1 MTVYSV
7 YDPHTKIIVG
17 HIKSTSTPQSEL
29 QKVWPN
35 IVCGHYEIDK
45 YQVID
50 GQVMPVT
57 CSIQSE
63 NEDLQLINRQVR
75 NNFLLKI
82 DQVNPIWYNSLT
94 QQQQQELA
102 TYRQALLDI
111 PQQAGFPESVEW
123 PAKPEWL

>member
-35 IVCGHYEIDK
+35 IVSGRYEIDK

-57 CSIQSE
+57 GSIQSQ
-63 NEDLQLINRQVR
+63 NEELQSINRQVR

-82 DQVNPIWYNSLT
+82 DQVNPIWYSSLT
-94 QQQQQELA
+94 QQQQQELSE
-102 TYRQALLDI
+102 YRQALLDV
-111 PQQAGFPESVEW
+111 PQQAGFPTDISW
-123 PAKPEWL
+123 PPKPEWL